1 MPIATTRSKSTPAIP
16 SRNPWTKCC
25 RACSPSVTISIPA
38 SSCSFTAEP
47 PRRPQ
52 YPGLSE
58 PSRLRKRAGDRGL
71 EHRCLSEIAREI
83 GADAGENRSVRRRH
97 NKAFPGHG
105 LAHVDIDPGGLEN
118 DVARDRRDRVAIG
131 VAALAHPAA
140 HEILVEALGGLTGG
154 EALLVAFGEPVAA
167 A

>member
-1 MPIATTRSKSTPAIP
+1 MLSRLLAIGDDTDP
-16 SRNPWTKCC
+16 GVFLLLQRQQRGVALSLGER
-25 RACSPSVTISIPA
+25 
-38 SSCSFTAEP
+38 FTGEP

-83 GADAGENRSVRRRH
+83 GADASENRSVRRRH

-140 HEILVEALGGLTGG
+140 HEILVEALGGWTG
-154 EALLVAFGEPVAA
+154 
-167 A
+167 